1 VYTIQSCHYQKV
13 SKLFYNKGMTQRLAI
28 LSPRLIHC
36 LTMLADVD
44 DFKTVSELANYC
56 KTSKRTLFREMKDIN
71 GILKTYQLSMI
82 SKTGL
87 GVKLDGHAD
96 DKLHFKSLLLQISA
110 NQGTLDKDDRQQAL
124 VAELLKNKSLQKL
137 ITYAN
142 LFQVSEATISNDIN
156 GLEPLLNAYKITL
169 VRKPGLNLY
178 CEGSEEDFRKAITD
192 FIYQHMEED
201 KFTRLISS
209 TKTPWDIE
217 DYFRHQGPDSILNVL
232 NKDILWQV
240 IQVLQ
245 DNDTIWSNR
254 LAQNS
259 YIGLI
264 LHLTIAIERMRNH
277 DPILINEELLEKL
290 KKDPMFDRAKELAE
304 HFEDEFDLIFP
315 MEELAYI
322 TMHLKGARLLHIE
335 ENPIT
340 EVEDVVN
347 PYELQRLVYQ
357 LVDYFEDITKSNIK
371 QDDLLISGLIT
382 HLRPALTRIKYQ
394 LQIRNPLLKQIQ
406 TQYSEV
412 YKSSLQATERLGKQ
426 NDILFNED
434 EVAYLALHFGAALE
448 RMNQNKPRRKIHVA
462 VLCASGIGIS
472 ALLASRIKRLFKDD
486 INIVPRSQFDLE
498 SLQAENFDLLITTM
512 KIKAT
517 DIPCIM
523 VNPLLSD
530 EDVETIKAKVS
541 TLAMLPKRQNE
552 DNTDQQDKISL
563 IKNVSSSLSL
573 LIESVDLVYVKASLT
588 KDQLMNLVG
597 YRIGKNE
604 TQGKQIVNDLKAR
617 EAMGSVLMD
626 DEGFALFHAITS
638 GVDHPVMMV
647 FKPDK
652 GVLEAFESM
661 KIQVVVI
668 LLLPQGNDSI
678 LNHFMSILTSSLLE
692 DDQYKAAVFGQDK
705 SNLKSQ
711 VRKVLSEPFNTWI
724 MGQVKP

>member
-1 VYTIQSCHYQKV
+1 
-13 SKLFYNKGMTQRLAI
+13 MTQRLAI
-28 LSPRLIHC
+28 LSPRMIHC
-36 LTMLADVD
+36 LTLLSDND
-44 DFKTVSELANYC
+44 RFHTVSELAEYC

-71 GILKTYQLSMI
+71 GILKTYNLTVT

-87 GVKLDGHAD
+87 GVKLEGHHD
-96 DKLHFKSLLLQISA
+96 DRLHFKSLLLQISA
-110 NQGTLDKDDRQQAL
+110 NQGTLDKEERQQAL
-124 VAELLKNKSLQKL
+124 LAELLKNKSLQKL

-156 GLEPLLNAYKITL
+156 SIEPLLNDYGITL
-169 VRKPGLNLY
+169 IRRPGYNLS
-178 CEGSEEDFRKAITD
+178 CEGAEEDFRKAITD

-209 TKTPWDIE
+209 NQTPWDIE

-245 DNDTIWSNR
+245 DNDTVWVHR

-277 DPILINEELLEKL
+277 DPILINEDLLNRL
-290 KKDPMFDRAKELAE
+290 KKDPMFEKAKELAE
-304 HFEDEFDLIFP
+304 HFEDEFDLNFP

-335 ENPIT
+335 ETPVGD
-340 EVEDVVN
+340 VEDVIN

-357 LVDYFEDITKSNIK
+357 LVDYFEAITGSSVK

-382 HLRPALTRIKYQ
+382 HLRPALTRIKYN

-406 TQYSEV
+406 TQYAEI
-412 YKSSLQATERLGKQ
+412 YRQSLQATQRLGQ
-426 NDILFNED
+426 ANGIEFNED

-448 RMNQNKPRRKIHVA
+448 RLSQNKPKRIVNVA

-486 INIVPRSQFDLE
+486 LSIVPRSQYDLE
-498 SLQAENFDLLITTM
+498 ALKAENFDLLISTM
-512 KIKAT
+512 DLEDAG
-517 DIPCIM
+517 IPVIN

-530 EDVETIKAKVS
+530 HDIEAIKAQI
-541 TLAMLPKRQNE
+541 LA
-552 DNTDQQDKISL
+552 
-563 IKNVSSSLSL
+563 LSL
-573 LIESVDLVYVKASLT
+573 LPKKSNEPLNQPADSITQIKEISTAISALIDGVDLVTVKPSLT
-588 KDQLMNLVG
+588 KDQLLNLVG

-604 TQGKQIVNDLKAR
+604 IQGRQIVNDLKAR
-617 EAMGSVLMD
+617 EALGAVTMD
-626 DEGFALFHAITS
+626 EEGFALFHAKS
-638 GVDHPVMMV
+638 AGVDHPVMMV
-647 FKPDK
+647 FQPDQ
-652 GVLEAFESM
+652 GILEAFESGLI
-661 KIQVVVI
+661 KVVI
-668 LLLPQGNDSI
+668 ILLIPHGVDTI
-678 LNHFMSILTSSLLE
+678 LNHFMSILTASMIE
-692 DDQYKAAVFGQDK
+692 DETYKAAVFGSDK
-705 SNLKSQ
+705 NILKAQ
-711 VRKVLSEPFNTWI
+711 VRKVLSDPFNAWI
-724 MGQVKP
+724 LEQVKP

>member
-1 VYTIQSCHYQKV
+1 
-13 SKLFYNKGMTQRLAI
+13 M
-28 LSPRLIHC
+28 IHC
-36 LTMLADVD
+36 LTLLSDND
-44 DFKTVSELANYC
+44 RFHTVSELADYC

-71 GILKTYQLSMI
+71 GILKSYSLSVT

-87 GVKLDGHAD
+87 GIKLDGNPD

-110 NQGTLDKDDRQQAL
+110 NQGTLDKDERQQAL
-124 VAELLKNKSLQKL
+124 LAELLKNKSLQKL
-137 ITYAN
+137 VTYAN

-156 GLEPLLNAYKITL
+156 SIEPLLNAYKIAL
-169 VRKPGLNLY
+169 IRRPGFNLY

-209 TKTPWDIE
+209 TQTPWDIE

-245 DNDTIWSNR
+245 DNDTVWANR

-277 DPILINEELLEKL
+277 DPILINEELLTKL
-290 KKDPMFDRAKELAE
+290 KKDPMFVKAKELAE
-304 HFEDEFDLIFP
+304 HFEDEFDLNFP

-335 ENPIT
+335 ENPVN

-357 LVDYFEDITKSNIK
+357 LVDYFEDITHASVK

-412 YKSSLQATERLGKQ
+412 YKFSLQATERLGKT
-426 NDILFNED
+426 NNILFNED

-448 RMNQNKPRRKIHVA
+448 RLTQNKPKRIVHVA

-472 ALLASRIKRLFKDD
+472 ALLASRIKRLFKED
-486 INIVPRSQFDLE
+486 INIVPRSQFDVEALKN
-498 SLQAENFDLLITTM
+498 ENFDLLISTM
-512 KIKAT
+512 DLQVT

-530 EDVETIKAKVS
+530 KDIEAIKAQVYS
-541 TLAMLPKRQNE
+541 LALLPKKRSE
-552 DNTDQQDKISL
+552 STNTSPDSITL
-563 IKNVSSSLSL
+563 IKDISSSLSA
-573 LIESVDLVYVKASLT
+573 LIENVDLVSVKASLT
-588 KDQLMNLVG
+588 KDQLLNLVG

-604 TQGKQIVNDLKAR
+604 TQGRQIVTDLRAR
-617 EAMGSVLMD
+617 EAMGSVTMD
-626 DEGFALFHAITS
+626 DEGFALFHAKS
-638 GVDHPVMMV
+638 AGVDHPVMMV
-647 FKPDK
+647 FKPDN
-652 GVLEAFESM
+652 GVLEGFES
-661 KIQVVVI
+661 KSIQVVII
-668 LLLPQGNDSI
+668 LLIPHTADAI
-678 LNHFMSILTSSLLE
+678 LNHFMSLLTASLLE
-692 DDQYKAAVFGQDK
+692 DENYKAAVFGQDK
-705 SNLKSQ
+705 NLLKEQ
-711 VRKVLSEPFNTWI
+711 VRKVLNDPFNAWI
-724 MGQVKP
+724 LSQVKT

>member
-1 VYTIQSCHYQKV
+1 
-13 SKLFYNKGMTQRLAI
+13 MTQRLAI
-28 LSPRLIHC
+28 LSPRMIHC
-36 LTMLADVD
+36 LTLLSDND
-44 DFKTVSELANYC
+44 RFHTVSELADYC

-71 GILKTYQLSMI
+71 GILKSYSLSVT

-87 GVKLDGHAD
+87 GIKLDGNPD

-110 NQGTLDKDDRQQAL
+110 NQGTLDKDERQQAL
-124 VAELLKNKSLQKL
+124 LAELLKNKSLQKL
-137 ITYAN
+137 VTYAN

-156 GLEPLLNAYKITL
+156 NIEPLLNAYKITL
-169 VRKPGLNLY
+169 IRRPGFNLY

-209 TKTPWDIE
+209 TQTPWDIE

-245 DNDTIWSNR
+245 DNDTVWANR

-277 DPILINEELLEKL
+277 DPILINEELLTKL
-290 KKDPMFDRAKELAE
+290 KKDPMFLKAKELAE
-304 HFEDEFDLIFP
+304 HFEDEFDLNFP

-335 ENPIT
+335 ENPVN

-357 LVDYFEDITKSNIK
+357 LVDYFEDITHASVK

-412 YKSSLQATERLGKQ
+412 YKSSLQATERLGKT
-426 NDILFNED
+426 NNILFNED

-448 RMNQNKPRRKIHVA
+448 RLTQNKPKRIVHVA

-472 ALLASRIKRLFKDD
+472 ALLASRIKRLFKED
-486 INIVPRSQFDLE
+486 INIVPRSQFDVEALKN
-498 SLQAENFDLLITTM
+498 ENFDLLISTM
-512 KIKAT
+512 ELQVT

-530 EDVETIKAKVS
+530 KDIEAIKAQVYA
-541 TLAMLPKRQNE
+541 LALLPKKRCE
-552 DNTDQQDKISL
+552 STTASVDSITL
-563 IKNVSSSLSL
+563 IKDISSSLSA
-573 LIESVDLVYVKASLT
+573 LIENVDLVSVKASLT
-588 KDQLMNLVG
+588 KDQLLNLVG

-604 TQGKQIVNDLKAR
+604 TQGRQIVTDLRAR
-617 EAMGSVLMD
+617 EAMGSVTMD
-626 DEGFALFHAITS
+626 DEGFALFHAKSS

-647 FKPDK
+647 FKPDS
-652 GVLEAFESM
+652 GVLEGFES
-661 KIQVVVI
+661 KSIQVVII
-668 LLLPQGNDSI
+668 LLIPHAADTI
-678 LNHFMSILTSSLLE
+678 LNHFMSLLTASLLE
-692 DDQYKAAVFGQDK
+692 DENYKAAVFGQDK
-705 SNLKSQ
+705 NILKEQ
-711 VRKVLSEPFNTWI
+711 VRKVLSDPFNAWI
-724 MGQVKP
+724 LSQVKT

>member
-1 VYTIQSCHYQKV
+1 M
-13 SKLFYNKGMTQRLAI
+13 LYNDVMTQRLAI
-28 LSPRLIHC
+28 LSPRMIHC
-36 LTMLADVD
+36 LTLLADSND
-44 DFKTVSELANYC
+44 YKTVSELADYC

-71 GILKTYQLSMI
+71 GILKTYALSVV

-87 GVKLDGHAD
+87 GVKLDGSSD

-124 VAELLKNKSLQKL
+124 LAELLKNKSLQKL

-169 VRKPGLNLY
+169 VRKPGFNLY

-209 TKTPWDIE
+209 TKTSWDIE

-245 DNDTIWSNR
+245 DNDTVWANR

-277 DPILINEELLEKL
+277 DPILINEELLIRL
-290 KKDPMFDRAKELAE
+290 KKDPVFDRAKELAE
-304 HFEDEFDLIFP
+304 HFEDEFDLNFP
-315 MEELAYI
+315 IEELAYI

-335 ENPIT
+335 ENPIN

-357 LVDYFEDITKSNIK
+357 LVDYFEDITHVSVK

-394 LQIRNPLLKQIQ
+394 LQISNPLLKQIQ

-412 YKSSLQATERLGKQ
+412 YKSSLMATERLGKQ
-426 NDILFNED
+426 NDIVFNEN

-448 RMNQNKPRRKIHVA
+448 RLTQNKPKRTVHVA
-462 VLCASGIGIS
+462 VLCASGIGIGT
-472 ALLASRIKRLFKDD
+472 LLASRIKRLFKED
-486 INIVPRSQFDLE
+486 IYIVPRSQLDLE
-498 SLQAENFDLLITTM
+498 SLQNENFDLLISTM
-512 KIKAT
+512 ELKQST
-517 DIPCIM
+517 IPCIM

-530 EDVETIKAKVS
+530 VDLESIKAQVYA
-541 TLAMLPKRQNE
+541 LELMPKKHSE
-552 DNTDQQDKISL
+552 FVIEEQDTISL
-563 IKNVSSSLSL
+563 IKEISSDVSL
-573 LIESVDLVYVKASLT
+573 LIENVDSISVKASLT
-588 KDQLMNLVG
+588 KDQLLNLVG

-604 TQGKQIVNDLKAR
+604 LQGRQIVNDLKAR
-617 EAMGSVLMD
+617 EAIGSVSMD
-626 DEGFALFHAITS
+626 EEGFALFHAKSS
-638 GVDHPVMMV
+638 GVDSPIMMV
-647 FKPDK
+647 FRPDQ
-652 GVLEAFESM
+652 GVLECFSSM
-661 KIQVVVI
+661 KISVVVI
-668 LLLPQGNDSI
+668 LLIPHNALPIINQ
-678 LNHFMSILTSSLLE
+678 FMSHLTSSLLRDE
-692 DDQYKAAVFGQDK
+692 YYKLAVFGQDK
-705 SNLKSQ
+705 AVLKAE
-711 VRKVLSEPFNTWI
+711 VRKVLTDPFNSWI
-724 MGQVKP
+724 MDLVKS

>member
-1 VYTIQSCHYQKV
+1 
-13 SKLFYNKGMTQRLAI
+13 MTQRLAI
-28 LSPRLIHC
+28 LSPRMIHC
-36 LTMLADVD
+36 LTLLSDSD
-44 DFKTVSELANYC
+44 SFKTVNDLANVC

-71 GILKTYQLSMI
+71 GILKSYQLSII

-87 GVKLDGHAD
+87 GIKLDGSND

-110 NQGTLDKDDRQQAL
+110 NQGILDKDDRQQAL
-124 VAELLKNKSLQKL
+124 LAELLKNKSLQKL

-156 GLEPLLNAYKITL
+156 GIEPLLNDYKITL
-169 VRKPGLNLY
+169 IRKPGLNLY
-178 CEGSEEDFRKAITD
+178 CEGNEEDFRKAITD
-192 FIYQHMEED
+192 FIYTHMEED

-245 DNDTIWSNR
+245 DNDTVWANR

-277 DPILINEELLEKL
+277 DPILINEELLNRL

-304 HFEDEFDLIFP
+304 HFEDEFDLNFP

-335 ENPIT
+335 ESPISD
-340 EVEDVVN
+340 VEDVVS

-357 LVDYFEDITKSNIK
+357 LVDYFEDITKSSVK

-412 YKSSLQATERLGKQ
+412 YKVSLLATERLGKQ
-426 NDILFNED
+426 NNIAFNED
-434 EVAYLALHFGAALE
+434 EIAYLALHFGAALE
-448 RMNQNKPRRKIHVA
+448 RLNQNKPRRTVNVA

-472 ALLASRIKRLFKDD
+472 ALLASRIKRLFKED
-486 INIVPRSQFDLE
+486 IHIVPRSQFDLE
-498 SLQAENFDLLITTM
+498 TLHKENFDLLITTM
-512 KIKAT
+512 EIKPTKI
-517 DIPCIM
+517 PVIM

-530 EDVETIKAKVS
+530 ADIEIIKSQVYA
-541 TLAMLPKRQNE
+541 LAMLPKKIS
-552 DNTDQQDKISL
+552 DSVLDQQDNITV
-563 IKNVSSSLSL
+563 IKEISSSLSA
-573 LIESVDLVYVKASLT
+573 LIDNVDVVNVKSSLT
-588 KDQLMNLVG
+588 KDQLLNLVG

-604 TQGKQIVNDLKAR
+604 TQGKQIVADLKAR
-617 EAMGSVLMD
+617 EVMGSVIMD
-626 DEGFALFHAITS
+626 DEGFALFHAKSS
-638 GVDHPVMMV
+638 GVDQPVMMV
-647 FKPDK
+647 FRPDQ
-652 GVLEAFESM
+652 GFLEAFDSQ
-661 KIQVVVI
+661 KIKVVI
-668 LLLPQGNDSI
+668 ILLVPPLGETI
-678 LNHFMSILTSSLLE
+678 LSRFMSILTSSLLE
-692 DDQYKAAVFGQDK
+692 DELYKAAVFGQDK
-705 SNLKSQ
+705 SILKAE
-711 VRKVLSEPFNTWI
+711 VRKVLNDPFNAWI
-724 MGQVKP
+724 MGQVKL

>member
-1 VYTIQSCHYQKV
+1 
-13 SKLFYNKGMTQRLAI
+13 M
-28 LSPRLIHC
+28 IHC
-36 LTMLADVD
+36 LTLLSDND
-44 DFKTVSELANYC
+44 RFHTVSELADYC

-71 GILKTYQLSMI
+71 GILRSYSLSVT

-87 GVKLDGHAD
+87 GIKLDGNPD

-110 NQGTLDKDDRQQAL
+110 NQGTLDKDERQQAL
-124 VAELLKNKSLQKL
+124 LAELLKNKNLQKL
-137 ITYAN
+137 VTYAN

-156 GLEPLLNAYKITL
+156 SIEPLLNAYKITL
-169 VRKPGLNLY
+169 IRRPGFNLY

-209 TKTPWDIE
+209 TQTPWDIE

-245 DNDTIWSNR
+245 DNDTVWANR

-277 DPILINEELLEKL
+277 DPILINEELLTKL
-290 KKDPMFDRAKELAE
+290 KKDPMFVKAKELAE
-304 HFEDEFDLIFP
+304 HFEDEFDLNFP

-335 ENPIT
+335 ENPVN

-357 LVDYFEDITKSNIK
+357 LVDYFEDITHSSVK

-412 YKSSLQATERLGKQ
+412 YKSSLQATQRLGKT
-426 NDILFNED
+426 NNILFNED

-448 RMNQNKPRRKIHVA
+448 RLTQNKPKRIVHVA

-472 ALLASRIKRLFKDD
+472 ALLASRIKRLFKED

-498 SLQAENFDLLITTM
+498 TLKNENFDLLISTM
-512 KIKAT
+512 ALQVT

-530 EDVETIKAKVS
+530 KDIEAIKAQVYA
-541 TLAMLPKRQNE
+541 LALLPKKRYDSSNVTV
-552 DNTDQQDKISL
+552 DSITL
-563 IKNVSSSLSL
+563 IKDISSSLSA
-573 LIESVDLVYVKASLT
+573 LIENVDLVSVKASLT
-588 KDQLMNLVG
+588 KDQLLNLVG

-604 TQGKQIVNDLKAR
+604 TQGRQIVTDLRAR
-617 EAMGSVLMD
+617 EAMGSVTMD
-626 DEGFALFHAITS
+626 DEGFALFHAKSS

-647 FKPDK
+647 FKPDS
-652 GVLEAFESM
+652 GVLEGFES
-661 KIQVVVI
+661 KRIQVVII
-668 LLLPQGNDSI
+668 LLIPHATDAI
-678 LNHFMSILTSSLLE
+678 LNHFMSLLTASLLE
-692 DDQYKAAVFGQDK
+692 DENYKAAVFGQDK
-705 SNLKSQ
+705 DILKEQ
-711 VRKVLSEPFNTWI
+711 VRKVLNDPFNAWI
-724 MGQVKP
+724 LSQVKT